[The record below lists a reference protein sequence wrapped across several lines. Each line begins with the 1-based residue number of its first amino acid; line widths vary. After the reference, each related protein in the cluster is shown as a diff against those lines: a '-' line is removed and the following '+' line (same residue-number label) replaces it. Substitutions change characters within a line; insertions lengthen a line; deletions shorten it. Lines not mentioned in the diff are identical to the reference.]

1 MKKITIQFLCL
12 MFAISWCQA
21 EQKSYQE
28 LRAEKMEKFLRASD
42 DTMQTQ
48 SKKSKKRNKKKHV
61 MQQEQENV
69 SDEQQEDQ
77 VVVDEEPIPALYEVV
92 EEEHPGEAVVDEN
105 LQEFPDRYVL
115 PAWPSYSMRFKKSDY
130 FHSSITYKNAS
141 KMYDAL
147 GSEQSVVSQKFGQ
160 KKVTFGQLFLAS
172 KLIKEDKLRSIGGSG
187 SISDEIKKNPFY
199 YLSDAEVALD
209 GHYDRVE
216 GLIQY
221 ARQFWNNRFVVGISI
236 PVVYQQNS
244 LKYSLVSTA
253 DINDK
258 IASADDVIHK
268 NFHGDINE
276 FFKSLLSLKGF
287 ATDQEFQSKTG
298 LGDVSCVAQWQVR
311 DNDTSFVT
319 VGARC
324 LFPTTQNQDV
334 SLLWAPELGSAGSPT
349 FAGYFSALLLRN
361 EVVSPYLHGQIA
373 VSAPAH
379 MLVRVPK
386 LVSYSGAKNNETEA
400 KVKSEFVGFPY
411 VGLRNIDDDASKAF
425 VPFSGYDGE
434 VPAFADS
441 FHRVKIAPGVAFD
454 LTVGNV
460 FRPAFAQGLTCDV
473 FYNIHVKS
481 MSSVQ
486 ENGYEKGDWALERLV
501 ENSNVVDHH
510 VGGQAAYQWS
520 EYIRLSAKAGY
531 SFAGRNNAAEVQ
543 AQVAFSVDF

>member
-1 MKKITIQFLCL
+1 MDCKESQMRKIIVQLLCL
-12 MFAISWCQA
+12 MFAVSWCQA

-28 LRAEKMEKFLRASD
+28 LRSEKMEKFLRASD

-48 SKKSKKRNKKKHV
+48 SKKAKKRNKKKHV
-61 MQQEQENV
+61 VQQEQENLY
-69 SDEQQEDQ
+69 DEQYEDQ
-77 VVVDEEPIPALYEVV
+77 VVVDEEPIPALYDVA
-92 EEEHPGEAVVDEN
+92 EEEYLGSTVADEN

-115 PAWPSYSMRFKKSDY
+115 PAWPLYSMRFKKGDY

-141 KMYDAL
+141 KMYDSL

-172 KLIKEDKLRSIGGSG
+172 KLLKEGKLKTILSAAG
-187 SISDEIKKNPFY
+187 DDKNPFH
-199 YLSDAEVALD
+199 YLSDAEVFLD

-216 GLIQY
+216 GVIQY

-244 LKYSLVSTA
+244 LKYSLIGTTE
-253 DINDK
+253 INNK
-258 IASADDVIHK
+258 VANKDDLIHK

-276 FFKSLLSLKGF
+276 FFKHLLSLKGF
-287 ATDQEFQSKTG
+287 VVDQEFQSKTG

-319 VGARC
+319 LGARC

-386 LVSYSGAKNNETEA
+386 LINFSGDKNNETEA
-400 KVKSEFVGFPY
+400 KVKSEMIGFEYVGFKDKSSAY
-411 VGLRNIDDDASKAF
+411 E
-425 VPFSGYDGE
+425 PFSGYDGE